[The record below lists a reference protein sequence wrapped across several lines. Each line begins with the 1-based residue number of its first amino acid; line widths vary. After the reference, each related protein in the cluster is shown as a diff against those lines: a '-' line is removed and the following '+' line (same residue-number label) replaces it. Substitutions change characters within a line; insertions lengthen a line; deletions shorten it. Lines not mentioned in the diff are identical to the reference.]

1 MFYFSNIKHTIVR
14 TKGFHCLHFPTAPG
28 NNRRKSELLSKL
40 SNKMFLPWKLEE
52 LVGKK
57 DMMHLE
63 TMSNKMHSILLLFV
77 RSFLVAH

>member
-1 MFYFSNIKHTIVR
+1 
-14 TKGFHCLHFPTAPG
+14 
-28 NNRRKSELLSKL
+28 
-40 SNKMFLPWKLEE
+40 MFLPWKLEE

-63 TMSNKMHSILLLFV
+63 TMSNKMHSILLLFM